1 MLAAVGGGGDVEG
14 PLGVSDV
21 WVLTEDEPVSAD
33 RLDAA
38 SVLHHADFHVAV
50 AAALKQG
57 PQPPRP
63 ACVLDENEGE
73 LFGDLWGTNM
83 VLSCEAFCLRDAQTS
98 AIVPRMHLTL
108 TSSSC

>member
-38 SVLHHADFHVAV
+38 SVLRHADFHVAV
-50 AAALKQG
+50 AAALKQR

-83 VLSCEAFCLRDAQTS
+83 V
-98 AIVPRMHLTL
+98 
-108 TSSSC
+108 